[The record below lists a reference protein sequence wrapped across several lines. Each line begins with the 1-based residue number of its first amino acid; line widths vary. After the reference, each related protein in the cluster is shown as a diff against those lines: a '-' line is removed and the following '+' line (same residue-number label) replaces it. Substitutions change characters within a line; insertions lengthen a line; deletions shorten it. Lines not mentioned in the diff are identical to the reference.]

1 MNRWEVKIAGFG
13 GQGIILAGYLLGKAA
28 AVYDR
33 RHATMVQ
40 AYGPEA
46 RGSACS
52 SQVIIADEPIYYPY
66 VTEPD
71 VLIAMSQEAYTR
83 FAPDV
88 KSDGLVLVERDL
100 VALEK
105 GPLDHM
111 HSGRDAVRLY
121 ALPATK
127 IAEELGHRIVAN
139 IVMLGFLC
147 ALAPIVSLSGMK
159 EALRSSLPKSAIEM
173 NLMAFEAGYERGR
186 SSQPIRAPVYAQ
198 TSRREGL

>member
-1 MNRWEVKIAGFG
+1 MSRWEVKIAGFG

-40 AYGPEA
+40 SYGPEA
-46 RGSACS
+46 RGSACN

-66 VTEPD
+66 LTEPD
-71 VLIAMSQEAYTR
+71 VLIAMSQEAYAR
-83 FAPDV
+83 FAPEV
-88 KSDGLVLVERDL
+88 KPGGLVIIERDL
-100 VALEK
+100 VALNA
-105 GPLDHM
+105 
-111 HSGRDAVRLY
+111 GRLRDEDSRENTVRLY

-147 ALAPIVSLSGMK
+147 ALAPIVSPSGMR
-159 EALRSSLPKSAIEM
+159 EAVRSSLPKSTIEL

-186 SSQPIRAPVYAQ
+186 LSQSADDRV
-198 TSRREGL
+198 

>member
-1 MNRWEVKIAGFG
+1 MSRWEVKIAGFG

-40 AYGPEA
+40 SYGPEA
-46 RGSACS
+46 RGSACN

-66 VTEPD
+66 LTEPD
-71 VLIAMSQEAYTR
+71 VLIAMSQEAYAR
-83 FAPDV
+83 FAPEV
-88 KSDGLVLVERDL
+88 KPGGLVIIERDL
-100 VALEK
+100 VALNA
-105 GPLDHM
+105 
-111 HSGRDAVRLY
+111 GRLRDEDSRENTVRLY

-147 ALAPIVSLSGMK
+147 ALAPDRLSIGDARGRALLAP
-159 EALRSSLPKSAIEM
+159 EEHDRVEPDGLRSRI
-173 NLMAFEAGYERGR
+173 
-186 SSQPIRAPVYAQ
+186 
-198 TSRREGL
+198 